1 MASRK
6 NKAEII
12 PIGKTKQR
20 PYDAAVEKE
29 QNIIGTRIAQLR
41 KEKGL
46 SLAALSRLLG
56 EYGLGIQ
63 RTGLSRWESGDAVPN
78 AYQLVALSCAFEI
91 EDVDYF
97 TGQQRRPPELSQEGL
112 HKLAEYKADLIA
124 TGKYRPNPQPIAKLQ
139 YIEMPVSNL
148 AVSAGTGA
156 FLEEDSF
163 EQISFPANTVPKGA
177 EFGVRVSGDSME
189 PVYHDGQIVWVQS
202 CQELL
207 PGQVGIFLYDGNGYL
222 KVYEEQEPDEA
233 EKESFLDCD
242 GVLHMQ
248 PVLVSYNEKYAPRVV
263 SPELNFQIAGRVLN

>member
-6 NKAEII
+6 NKAEIV
-12 PIGKTKQR
+12 PIDMEKQR
-20 PYDAAVEKE
+20 PYDAASEKE
-29 QNIIGTRIAQLR
+29 QNIIGTRISQLR
-41 KEKGL
+41 REKSL

-56 EYGLGIQ
+56 EFGLGIQ
-63 RTGLSRWESGDAVPN
+63 RTGLSRWETGDAVPN
-78 AYQLVALSCAFEI
+78 AYQLVALCCALGV

-97 TGQQRRPPELSQEGL
+97 TGHQKRPPELNQEGL
-112 HKLAEYKADLIA
+112 HKLSEYKADLIA
-124 TGKYRPNPQPIAKLQ
+124 TGKYRPQVQPISKLR
-139 YIEMPVSNL
+139 YMDMPVSNL

-163 EQISFPANTVPKGA
+163 EMVSFPENTIPTGA

-222 KVYEEQEPDEA
+222 KVYEEQEPDET
-233 EKESFLDCD
+233 ERDSFVDSN

-263 SPELNFQIAGRVLN
+263 SPALNFQIAGRVLN

>member
-12 PIGKTKQR
+12 PIDKTKQR

-78 AYQLVALSCAFEI
+78 AYQLVALSCAFGI

-97 TGQQRRPPELSQEGL
+97 TGQQKRPTELNQEGL

-124 TGKYRPNPQPIAKLQ
+124 TGKYRPNPQPISKLQ

-163 EQISFPANTVPKGA
+163 EQISFPANTIPQGA

-207 PGQVGIFLYDGNGYL
+207 PGQVGIFSMT
-222 KVYEEQEPDEA
+222 A
-233 EKESFLDCD
+233 T
-242 GVLHMQ
+242 
-248 PVLVSYNEKYAPRVV
+248 AT
-263 SPELNFQIAGRVLN
+263 

>member
-12 PIGKTKQR
+12 PIDKTKQR

-78 AYQLVALSCAFEI
+78 AYQLVALSCAFGI

-97 TGQQRRPPELSQEGL
+97 TGQQKRPPELNQEGL

-124 TGKYRPNPQPIAKLQ
+124 TGKYRPNPQPIAKLR

-163 EQISFPANTVPKGA
+163 EHISFPANTVPKGA
-177 EFGVRVSGDSME
+177 EFGIRVSGDSME
-189 PVYHDGQIVWVQS
+189 PGLS
-202 CQELL
+202 
-207 PGQVGIFLYDGNGYL
+207 
-222 KVYEEQEPDEA
+222 
-233 EKESFLDCD
+233 
-242 GVLHMQ
+242 
-248 PVLVSYNEKYAPRVV
+248 
-263 SPELNFQIAGRVLN
+263 